1 MQNLWSS
8 TVKQIIYAN
17 ILQLV
22 CGVLAGFYS
31 LVAVASFV
39 ADSASGVA
47 SGGLMSL
54 IFDFGAIG
62 GFIWYFVKVIK
73 FSQIQGDDQD
83 TAAIDKLKI
92 AILISLVAAVLALI
106 PGLGWL
112 FDLIGGIASAIMALL
127 AFSDYSRSKTLPKK
141 GVEGAGYLKIYA
153 IIALV
158 GVALSIIPVIGTIL
172 SLICSIVAIIFMF
185 MGWSKVA
192 SSCPQK

>member
-17 ILQLV
+17 ILQLA

-31 LVAVASFV
+31 LVAVASF
-39 ADSASGVA
+39 AAGSASGVA

-92 AILISLVAAVLALI
+92 AILISLVAAQPTNPNANVAAPLVI
-106 PGLGWL
+106 PSCEIS
-112 FDLIGGIASAIMALL
+112 FNC
-127 AFSDYSRSKTLPKK
+127 FSGNVT
-141 GVEGAGYLKIYA
+141 
-153 IIALV
+153 
-158 GVALSIIPVIGTIL
+158 
-172 SLICSIVAIIFMF
+172 
-185 MGWSKVA
+185 
-192 SSCPQK
+192 